1 MRQSVKKKT
10 CEVDHKV
17 RKLPVLQAGSN
28 LNYPVAIWDEHR
40 RRTFLSAGYCW
51 HQSQTVTV
59 CMFLLLISRFSL
71 FHQFIQDLSFVFY
84 HTIYIYVYIIRLSD
98 YQTICVVKSLNP
110 IDFSIYPLVISYVA
124 IEAMA
129 HFEIVDW
136 PMNSMVIVH
145 SFVVC
150 LPEGKSHEKSREKS
164 HLTSINSH
172 GKSHFWGV

>member
-1 MRQSVKKKT
+1 MYT
-10 CEVDHKV
+10 
-17 RKLPVLQAGSN
+17 
-28 LNYPVAIWDEHR
+28 
-40 RRTFLSAGYCW
+40 
-51 HQSQTVTV
+51 
-59 CMFLLLISRFSL
+59 
-71 FHQFIQDLSFVFY
+71 
-84 HTIYIYVYIIRLSD
+84 LSD

-172 GKSHFWGV
+172 GKSHFLGGVNHHFFW